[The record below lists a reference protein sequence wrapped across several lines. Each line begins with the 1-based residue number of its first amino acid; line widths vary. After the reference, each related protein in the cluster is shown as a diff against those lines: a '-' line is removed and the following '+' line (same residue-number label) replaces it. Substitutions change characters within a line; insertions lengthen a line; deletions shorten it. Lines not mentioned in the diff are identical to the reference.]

1 MLPSCYSQDTN
12 FPNSYAEF
20 VLISKEISNLENEM
34 MELKESLSEF
44 KSMPSLLH
52 IPDPTTLP
60 SSTISTYKRSSVA
73 DLRIMYYNQMQS
85 LHADIEGSAKFV
97 PIIPG
102 RHILSEAEGIL
113 ALNNATYKVIGKVKF
128 IILDDA
134 ILVARKRRRN
144 ADTPSK
150 GKLVA
155 EKCYNMNG
163 LQVVDT
169 KDSSS
174 AHLHVI
180 LNIRLLTVCLGMTNV
195 FKMKV
200 GKSSDVFRMETPVEK
215 KTLLA
220 QLRNALDDWLA
231 KKRQEREGEHERRKS
246 LWTGGGDVCAM
257 SVAL

>member
-1 MLPSCYSQDTN
+1 
-12 FPNSYAEF
+12 
-20 VLISKEISNLENEM
+20 M
-34 MELKESLSEF
+34 MELKESLAEF

-85 LHADIEGSAKFV
+85 LHAEIEGSAKFV

-113 ALNNATYKVIGKVKF
+113 ALNNATYKVVGKVKF

-134 ILVARKRRRN
+134 ILVARRRRRN

-174 AHLHVI
+174 VYLHLVYPRDAHSI
-180 LNIRLLTVCLGMTNV
+180 
-195 FKMKV
+195 
-200 GKSSDVFRMETPVEK
+200 S
-215 KTLLA
+215 A
-220 QLRNALDDWLA
+220 
-231 KKRQEREGEHERRKS
+231 
-246 LWTGGGDVCAM
+246 
-257 SVAL
+257 